1 MSALHV
7 YLASASPRRKE
18 LLEQLSVSFSILRV
32 DVEEQRQPH
41 EEAADY
47 VRRLSLDKAKAGVE
61 AAPTDLPVLGADT
74 IVVCDGAVLE
84 KPQNLDDS
92 RRMLRQLSD
101 RQHQVMT
108 AVTFADRNQTLT
120 TLVTTDVWFKAL
132 SDDEI
137 TAYWQ
142 SGEPA
147 DKAGSY
153 GIQGLGGR
161 FVTRIDG
168 SYHAVVGLPL
178 FETDALLTEFKK
190 LRGEKL

>member
-47 VRRLSLDKAKAGVE
+47 VRRLSIDKAKAGVD

-74 IVVCDGAVLE
+74 IVVCDGTVLE

-120 TLVTTDVWFKAL
+120 TLVTTHVWFKAL
-132 SDDEI
+132 SDEEI

>member
-32 DVEEQRQPH
+32 DVQEQRQPH

-47 VRRLSLDKAKAGVE
+47 VRRLSLDKAKAGVD

-120 TLVTTDVWFKAL
+120 TLVTTHVWFKAL
-132 SDDEI
+132 SDEEI

>member
-47 VRRLSLDKAKAGVE
+47 VRRLSIDKAKAGVD

-74 IVVCDGAVLE
+74 IVVCDGTVLE

-92 RRMLRQLSD
+92 LRMLRQLSD

-120 TLVTTDVWFKAL
+120 TLVTTHVWFKAL
-132 SDDEI
+132 SDEEI

>member
-47 VRRLSLDKAKAGVE
+47 VRRLSLDKAKAGVD

-74 IVVCDGAVLE
+74 IVVCDGTVFE

-120 TLVTTDVWFKAL
+120 TLVTTHVWFKAL
-132 SDDEI
+132 SDEEI

>member
-18 LLEQLSVSFSILRV
+18 LLEQLSVSFSVLRV

-47 VRRLSLDKAKAGVE
+47 VRRLSLDKAKAGVDT
-61 AAPTDLPVLGADT
+61 APTDLPVLGADT

>member
-47 VRRLSLDKAKAGVE
+47 VRRLSLDKAKAGVD

-74 IVVCDGAVLE
+74 IVVCDGTVLE

-120 TLVTTDVWFKAL
+120 TLVTTHVWFKAL
-132 SDDEI
+132 SDEEI

>member
-18 LLEQLSVSFSILRV
+18 LLEQLSVSFSVLRV

-47 VRRLSLDKAKAGVE
+47 VRRLSLDKAKAGVD